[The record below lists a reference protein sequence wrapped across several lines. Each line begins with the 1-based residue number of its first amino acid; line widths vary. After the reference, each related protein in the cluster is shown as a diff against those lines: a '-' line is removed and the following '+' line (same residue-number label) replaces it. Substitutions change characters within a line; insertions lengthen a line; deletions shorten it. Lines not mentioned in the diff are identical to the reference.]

1 MPTVTPQRAL
11 PPNLKSTPFRFVV
24 ATDWVRP
31 AILVAAAATLS
42 EHCGQRGDVELVIAT
57 PSDPQHTDAE
67 RAKAVVAGIGA
78 QLQTCS
84 VVLESFR
91 EAIGKPHD
99 AAVVSAGDIDH
110 LMKQVF
116 DFGGRCAEVGLHL
129 KTGAPLTRPRNSG
142 QPAVLEAVLNG
153 FANVDTVADHQSTQL
168 AFRAARPPYQGTY
181 LGENRCLVRTSWF
194 ASLYCPAD
202 ELTRTPRLLLD
213 GCVDPA
219 RLMYLQSAVHQGGT
233 ALHLGAGIG
242 DETTFL
248 AFRVGQQGRV
258 VAVEGS
264 PDDFAF
270 LARNISLGR
279 YEGIVA
285 TVPAQ
290 ADLADGHAALDAA
303 PGWYGPHL
311 GNPWTHLQH
320 RPTGVVR
327 SEAPQVPTVNT
338 TQLVNDLGAVDLV
351 LISETHRFGR
361 LLGAIESPLL
371 SGCVGGL
378 LASCS
383 PAANP
388 TDWCLA
394 EQTLRRLVSSG
405 WRLSVLDENGTPREL
420 PLKVLTSHHG
430 HLNVVLQPASTST

>member
-1 MPTVTPQRAL
+1 MCIRD
-11 PPNLKSTPFRFVV
+11 R
-24 ATDWVRP
+24 
-31 AILVAAAATLS
+31 
-42 EHCGQRGDVELVIAT
+42 
-57 PSDPQHTDAE
+57 
-67 RAKAVVAGIGA
+67 
-78 QLQTCS
+78 
-84 VVLESFR
+84 
-91 EAIGKPHD
+91 
-99 AAVVSAGDIDH
+99 
-110 LMKQVF
+110 
-116 DFGGRCAEVGLHL
+116 
-129 KTGAPLTRPRNSG
+129 
-142 QPAVLEAVLNG
+142 
-153 FANVDTVADHQSTQL
+153 
-168 AFRAARPPYQGTY
+168 
-181 LGENRCLVRTSWF
+181 
-194 ASLYCPAD
+194 
-202 ELTRTPRLLLD
+202 
-213 GCVDPA
+213 
-219 RLMYLQSAVHQGGT
+219 GGT

-371 SGCVGGL
+371 SGCVGEMCIRDSYEILYRHGGITVDADSECLRPLEDWLMEPTEWATWENEHLRPGL
-378 LASCS
+378 ITNAFLGSVPESPFFGQLIASIHRRQTVVD
-383 PAANP
+383 ANAWITTGP
-388 TDWCLA
+388 TPLTETWKAYQYPL
-394 EQTLRRLVSSG
+394 TIYPSHY
-405 WRLSVLDENGTPREL
+405 LSLI
-420 PLKVLTSHHG
+420 HI
-430 HLNVVLQPASTST
+430 